1 MTLNDKITLLTQLG
15 EYLQTDAEE
24 LAAVKQKAYLHN
36 KWFTVANIDKAL
48 NAISNAFLQE
58 DQLRAWLSPYQIKH
72 TEKAK
77 TVALVLAGN
86 IPLVGFHDVIS
97 VFLAGHRSL
106 IKLSEKDKFLLPFL
120 VTQMLTIAPEA
131 AAYFEFTERLVK
143 FDAVIATGSNN
154 SARYFEAY
162 FNKYPNII
170 RKNRSSVAIF
180 NGKETKAALQAFGS
194 DVFDYFG
201 LGCRNVSKLYL
212 PQGYDFDAL
221 LRALYEHKEVV
232 LHDKYKNN
240 FDYNY
245 TLLIL
250 NKIAYEANGCI
261 LLTEAESLQSRIA
274 CLHYEYYTD
283 EADLTEKLSTK
294 MPEIQCVVGEFSL
307 ANTKVIP
314 MGKAQQPALNDYA
327 DGVDTMQFLV
337 EL

>member
-15 EYLQTDAEE
+15 KYLQTDTEE
-24 LAAVKQKAYLHN
+24 LAAVKHKAYLHN

-48 NAISNAFLQE
+48 SAISEAFLQE
-58 DQLRAWLSPYQIKH
+58 DKLRAWLKPYKIED
-72 TEKAK
+72 TEKTK

-97 VFLAGHRSL
+97 VFLAGHRAL

-120 VTQMLTIAPEA
+120 VNQMLKIAPAA
-131 AAYFEFTERLVK
+131 AAYFEFTERLQQ

-154 SARYFEAY
+154 SARYFESY
-162 FNKYPNII
+162 FSKYPNII
-170 RKNRSSVAIF
+170 RKNRSSVAIL
-180 NGKETKAALQAFGS
+180 NGKESSEVLLALGS

-221 LRALYEHKEVV
+221 LRALYNYKEVV

-261 LLTEAESLQSRIA
+261 LLTEATSLQSRIA
-274 CLHYEYYTD
+274 CLHYEYYSD
-283 EADLTEKLSTK
+283 EADLAEKLSTK
-294 MPEIQCVVGEFSL
+294 MAEIQCVVGEFSL
-307 ANTKVIP
+307 AQNEVIP
-314 MGKAQQPALNDYA
+314 MGKAQQPTLSDYA

-337 EL
+337 EI